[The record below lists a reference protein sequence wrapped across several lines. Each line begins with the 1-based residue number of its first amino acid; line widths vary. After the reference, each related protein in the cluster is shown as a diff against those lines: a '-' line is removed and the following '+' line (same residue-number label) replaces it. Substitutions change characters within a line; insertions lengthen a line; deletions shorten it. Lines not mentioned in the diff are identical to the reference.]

1 MKIAGAGAVLATL
14 LAATSGSAAAA
25 DKSALPH
32 LLDEGGRTRLI
43 VAGQPFFMR
52 AGELGNSSAATLA
65 WAKPQLA
72 KMPAMGLNTVLVPV
86 SWELIEPE
94 EGKFDFAVVEAL
106 VREARRLKLRVVPLW
121 FGSWKNSMSSYAPA
135 WVKRDGK
142 RFPRAEATP
151 GRGEEVLSALS
162 DTSRDADARA
172 FAALMKAI
180 RKTDPRGE
188 TVIMVQVE
196 NEVGFLDSASD
207 RSAAAAAAF
216 RGPVPRELTDYLS
229 AHNGHLAPE
238 LARVWQLAGN
248 KTQGSWQDLFGHGV
262 PAEEFFQAWH
272 FARYVDAV
280 ARAGKAEHPLPMF
293 VNAALNR
300 PGHRPGQYPSAGPL
314 PHLVDIWKAGAPSID
329 LLAPD
334 IYFPDFAMWCERY
347 RRPDNPL
354 LVPEAKNGDDIGVHA
369 LYVGGQQGIGFSPF
383 AIENMAAASVAALT
397 RAYATLSSLAP
408 LLAAAAPGRSAGV
421 LLDKPAPKT
430 DIALGAYKLTV
441 SHDYTFAW
449 ASPARNDPTWPRA
462 GGLVVALADDEF
474 LVAGNGIIVTFTPGS
489 PGDPIAGLERVDE
502 GRWEKGAF
510 VVTRR
515 LNGDET
521 HQGRQVR
528 LPMGE
533 IGIQR
538 VKVYRYK

>member
-1 MKIAGAGAVLATL
+1 MKIAGVGAALLTL
-14 LAATSGSAAAA
+14 LAANAVA
-25 DKSALPH
+25 DKPTLPR
-32 LLDEGGRTRLI
+32 LLNEAGRTRLI
-43 VAGQPFFMR
+43 VGGQPFLML
-52 AGELGNSSAATLA
+52 AGELGNSAAATAA
-65 WAKPQLA
+65 WAKPLLA
-72 KMPAMGLNTVLVPV
+72 KLPAMGLNTVLLPV
-86 SWELIEPE
+86 SWELIEPA
-94 EGKFDFAVVEAL
+94 EGKFDFVVVEAL
-106 VREARRLKLRVVPLW
+106 VHEARRAKLRVVPLW

-151 GRGEEVLSALS
+151 GRGEEVLSAFS
-162 DTSRDADARA
+162 DASRDADARA

-180 RKTDPRGE
+180 RKLDPRGE

-196 NEVGFLDSASD
+196 NEVGFLTSASD
-207 RSAAAAAAF
+207 RSAPAAAAF
-216 RGPVPRELTDYLS
+216 RGPVPRELVDYLS
-229 AHNGHLAPE
+229 AHNGRLAPE

-248 KTQGSWQDLFGHGV
+248 KTQGSWQDLFGQGV

-314 PHLVDIWKAGAPSID
+314 PHLIDIWKAGAPTVD

-334 IYFPDFAMWCERY
+334 IYFPDFATWCDRY

-354 LVPEAKNGDDIGVHA
+354 FVPEAKNGDDIGVHA

-383 AIENMAAASVAALT
+383 AIESMGATAVTALT

-408 LLAAAAPGRSAGV
+408 LLAAAAPSRTAGV
-421 LLDKPAPKT
+421 LLDKPVPKI
-430 DIALGAYKLTV
+430 DIPLGGFKLTV
-441 SHDYTFAW
+441 SHDYTFPW
-449 ASPARNDPTWPRA
+449 ASSARNDPTWPRA
-462 GGLVVALADDEF
+462 GGLIVALADDEF
-474 LVAGNGIIVTFTPGS
+474 LVTGNGIIVTFAPAS
-489 PGDPIAGLERVDE
+489 PGEPIAGLERVDE
-502 GRWEKGAF
+502 GRWQSGTF

-533 IGIQR
+533 LGMQR
-538 VKVYRYK
+538 VKLYRYR